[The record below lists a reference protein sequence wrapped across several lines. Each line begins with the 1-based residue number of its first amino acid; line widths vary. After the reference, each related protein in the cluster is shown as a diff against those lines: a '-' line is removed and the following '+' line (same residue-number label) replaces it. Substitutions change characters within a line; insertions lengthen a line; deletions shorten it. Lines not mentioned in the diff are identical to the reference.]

1 MPADFASFMLGE
13 DPLESGDSFTV
24 FLHREPDQLLLIK
37 VQSFSSPVAQTE
49 FELLI
54 QDPNFIN
61 HLLSDLPENGYG
73 TGANYEEFL
82 CPAELGTGCF
92 GITTVQP
99 MWGFS
104 NVEGA
109 GTVDSVIFFAAEQL
123 VFLTNVF
130 PADSEPMISTGQL
143 ALLINEK
150 ITTASDVG
158 LDTMTTGIPCVDEL
172 GCVIID
178 PNEPVVLAS
187 ILCLSG
193 PNKGL
198 GLDSQYGI
206 QLALDG
212 HSDILGH
219 PLKLQSAHDAC
230 NIDAG
235 EEIALKLAAQP
246 QIVAIVGPSCS
257 GTGFNIAP
265 ILSEAGYSL
274 ISPSNTSPSLTSP
287 AYHQA
292 GYLRTAMND
301 INQSQVMALFAY
313 DELGVRRAAIIHDG
327 DAYTYALASAFRSTF
342 EEAGGTVVAFET
354 LAAEAEDAS
363 PLLADIAETEPDM
376 IYFPVFIPLGVLL
389 TNSIPDIPGLEGVIL
404 AASDALQSVD
414 FLNSTQGT
422 SDGLYLSGPDFDF
435 SDNVYYEEE
444 FIPAYLEKAGGR
456 PQAPFHAHAFDATN
470 MILEAI
476 EKVGQLL
483 PDGTLVIGRKA
494 LRDALFATEDFEGL
508 TGTLTC
514 TEFGD
519 CAAVKVV
526 IVRVQNDEFQP
537 VD

>member
-1 MPADFASFMLGE
+1 MPADFVEFMLGKE
-13 DPLESGDSFTV
+13 LLEPGDSFTV
-24 FLHREPDQLLLIK
+24 FLHRGPSQLLLTN
-37 VQSFSSPVAQTE
+37 VQSFSDPVAQTE
-49 FELLI
+49 LELLI
-54 QDPNFIN
+54 QDPNFLN
-61 HLLSDLPENGYG
+61 DLLSDLPENGYG

-82 CPAELGTGCF
+82 CPSEPGNGCF
-92 GITTVQP
+92 GFTMVVPMGAFGNEAGLGTNDVVFYIT
-99 MWGFS
+99 S
-104 NVEGA
+104 NLLVTLVNVYPVGIEP
-109 GTVDSVIFFAAEQL
+109 VISTDQL
-123 VFLTNVF
+123 V
-130 PADSEPMISTGQL
+130 
-143 ALLINEK
+143 LLINGKVVVDSEVEPSMAA
-150 ITTASDVG
+150 TDA
-158 LDTMTTGIPCVDEL
+158 LCEDEL
-172 GCVIID
+172 GCVIIGPD
-178 PNEPVVLAS
+178 EPVELAS

-193 PNKGL
+193 PNREI

-206 QLALDG
+206 QLALDAHG
-212 HSDILGH
+212 DILGH
-219 PLKLQSAHDAC
+219 PLTLKSAHDAC
-230 NIDAG
+230 SAGAG

-246 QIVAIVGPSCS
+246 QIVAIVGPNCS
-257 GTGFNIAP
+257 GTGFNVAP

-313 DELGVRRAAIIHDG
+313 DRLGVRRAAIIHDG
-327 DAYTYALASAFRSTF
+327 DPYTYALASAFQSTF
-342 EEAGGTVVAFET
+342 EEAGGTVIAFET
-354 LAAEAEDAS
+354 LAAEAEDATL
-363 PLLADIAETEPDM
+363 LLADIAKTEPDM

-389 TNSIPDIPGLEGVIL
+389 TNSIPDVPGLEGVIL
-404 AASDALQSVD
+404 AASDGLQSVD

-422 SDGLYLSGPDFDF
+422 SEGIYLSGPVFDF
-435 SDNVYYEEE
+435 SENVYYEEE
-444 FIPAYLEKAGGR
+444 FIPAYLEKAGNW

-508 TGTLTC
+508 TGKLNC

-526 IVRVQNDEFQP
+526 IIQVQNGEFQP